1 MASKNSGNDEVEEDF
16 SFLNIAKTN
25 PAVVKDR
32 VLQEKLAQLQGRA
45 EPSSTFSRTS
55 EERMSLAKSREN
67 SAERARTRGDYRAEL
82 RRLSQEY
89 AQKREVIE
97 KSAKRGRTEITSPP
111 ERPPTP
117 GEARLGDWMRKIEE
131 TIKAQASEI
140 KNLKTTVEALR
151 ANIVEINDSVQIGET
166 KTGASVLEL
175 RETFDGQL
183 QAATET
189 IGKQIDGKIVE
200 VTKIVQQSETK
211 IGASV
216 LELRETFD
224 GQIKEAAE
232 SIGKQ
237 VDAKVE
243 VARADSVRALVNQ
256 AKKIEEIR
264 ASFDKQIREAV
275 KQVVEKESVVIEKT
289 KLKKS
294 AANGIFFTGL
304 DVIAK
309 REKMQGDIT
318 SVVHNI
324 LHKVGSA
331 PYYTDVIAV
340 HPKTS
345 PRSSAKN
352 AIIYFQSVYHKNHAA
367 AQIRMMLFREKYVN
381 IGIRDLFNPADVPR
395 SKDLTAKGFVLKKR
409 DVISKFRVS
418 NLEDTPVM
426 LVAKRGGAYEKVTD
440 VQVEEML
447 RRTS

>member
-1 MASKNSGNDEVEEDF
+1 LNFSTKMASKNSDSGDTEEDF
-16 SFLNIAKTN
+16 SFLNIVKTN
-25 PAVVKDR
+25 PSVVKDKT
-32 VLQEKLAQLQGRA
+32 LQDRLEEMQRLQARIRG
-45 EPSSTFSRTS
+45 TS
-55 EERMSLAKSREN
+55 EERRKAEERRETIRRLSRE
-67 SAERARTRGDYRAEL
+67 SAER
-82 RRLSQEY
+82 
-89 AQKREVIE
+89 
-97 KSAKRGRTEITSPP
+97 SAKRGRTEITSPP

-131 TIKAQASEI
+131 YIKEQASEI
-140 KNLKTTVEALR
+140 KTLKATVDQLREALQ
-151 ANIVEINDSVQIGET
+151 ANFDEVTEIVQISET
-166 KTGASVLEL
+166 KTGASV
-175 RETFDGQL
+175 Q
-183 QAATET
+183 
-189 IGKQIDGKIVE
+189 
-200 VTKIVQQSETK
+200 
-211 IGASV
+211 
-216 LELRETFD
+216 ELRETFD
-224 GQIKEAAE
+224 GQIQAAAE

-243 VARADSVRALVNQ
+243 VARADSVRSLVNQ

-289 KLKKS
+289 KFKKS

-340 HPKTS
+340 HPKTT

-367 AQIRMMLFREKYVN
+367 AQIRLMLFREKYVK

-395 SKDLTAKGFVLKKR
+395 SKDLTAKGFELKKR